1 MVLAARPRLMLLDEP
16 TAGMTAFETSVT
28 VDLIRSMAGQNGAT
42 ILVIEHDTGFLERLN
57 CQVTVMAKGKILRSG
72 TYKEIHD
79 DPHVRALYFG
89 NSPDA

>member
-1 MVLAARPRLMLLDEP
+1 
-16 TAGMTAFETSVT
+16 
-28 VDLIRSMAGQNGAT
+28 LIRSMAGQNGAT

-79 DPHVRALYFG
+79 DPQVRALYFG